1 MRPIKA
7 TKKPSP
13 IQLNRQKNRNPLNS
27 MDEKISL
34 SFEKSDSSSSSYI
47 DSSDDSESEVKFTIE
62 DNTVK
67 QCKEFQK
74 QMSKFT
80 NTYNRKYTVNDDF
93 DNKYTSPSLLSKE
106 DRDMSIHYRSLRHT
120 FDYFQRKDNKYQ
132 RGFSIMNILEMESE
146 F

>member
-74 QMSKFT
+74 QRPK
-80 NTYNRKYTVNDDF
+80 
-93 DNKYTSPSLLSKE
+93 L
-106 DRDMSIHYRSLRHT
+106 
-120 FDYFQRKDNKYQ
+120 
-132 RGFSIMNILEMESE
+132 
-146 F
+146 